1 MIQAVPHFWS
11 DQESCSPS
19 PAAASF
25 ILQLLLGCTAPL
37 HEKNTSA
44 IGVDWRVSRAVL
56 GQLLVLTIA
65 DSFATLEGRS
75 AAARTAVWSVI
86 TQCRAYNV
94 GDCGG
99 LVRMCGVR
107 RVLSPMLQT
116 CLRST
121 YFLTAL
127 QWVAFL
133 VPLWRCSVSLS
144 EAPGTNKNPT
154 LYSYKL

>member
-1 MIQAVPHFWS
+1 MHAFTARRTIPSAS
-11 DQESCSPS
+11 RELLSATSSPF
-19 PAAASF
+19 PDF
-25 ILQLLLGCTAPL
+25 TAPPRP
-37 HEKNTSA
+37 HHAATREEY
-44 IGVDWRVSRAVL
+44 ICYWRVDRAVL

-65 DSFATLEGRS
+65 GSFATLEGRS

-94 GDCGG
+94 GYCGG

-144 EAPGTNKNPT
+144 EGTWD
-154 LYSYKL
+154 